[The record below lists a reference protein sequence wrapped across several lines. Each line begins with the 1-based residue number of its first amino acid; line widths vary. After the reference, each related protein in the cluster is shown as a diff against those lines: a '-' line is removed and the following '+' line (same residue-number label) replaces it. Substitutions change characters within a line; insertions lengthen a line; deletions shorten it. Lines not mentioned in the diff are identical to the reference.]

1 MKDDTKQHLLLV
13 VDDDRGMRD
22 TLLDIFEERGYRV
35 GVAGDGVEALEAVR
49 SEAHDLVLMDI
60 AMPRMNGVEA
70 LKELK
75 RIDGHTTVIMMTAY
89 AMQDLIEEALREG
102 VYEVVY
108 KPLDVDEVLRLVDRA
123 INGGNG
129 DDPPGE

>member
-1 MKDDTKQHLLLV
+1 MKENAKQHFLLV

-22 TLLDIFEERGYRV
+22 TLLDILEARGYRV
-35 GVAGDGVEALEAVR
+35 GVASDGVEALEAVK

-75 RIDGHTTVIMMTAY
+75 RIDGQTIVIMMTAY
-89 AMQDLIEEALREG
+89 AVQDLIEEALREG

-108 KPLDVDEVLRLVDRA
+108 KPLDVDEVLKLVDQA

-129 DDPPGE
+129 DGPPGG

>member
-1 MKDDTKQHLLLV
+1 MKKNAKQHFLLV

-22 TLLDIFEERGYRV
+22 TLLDILEARGYRV
-35 GVAGDGVEALEAVR
+35 GVASDGVEALEAVK

-70 LKELK
+70 LRELK
-75 RIDGHTTVIMMTAY
+75 RIDGQTIVIMMTAY
-89 AMQDLIEEALREG
+89 AVQDLIEEALREG

-108 KPLDVDEVLRLVDRA
+108 KPLDVDEVLKLVDQA

-129 DDPPGE
+129 DGPPGE